1 MEILAIIPARGGSKG
16 IPKKNIINLLDKP
29 LIQYTIEAAKKSKK
43 INRIIVSTDNNEIA
57 EISIKLG
64 VEVIKRPKELATDTS
79 STKDAIIHVVE
90 LLKENNYSPFAII
103 TLQPTSPLRTHKH
116 IDQSIDLFLRHPYAD
131 SLVSCIEVPHI
142 FNPCSLMKLNS
153 DGFLV
158 QNKEENNVFRRQ
170 DKEKF
175 YARNGAAIYITNIK
189 SIHKFIFGGICLPFF
204 MKEEESIDIDNIN
217 DLKIAENYIKSMKF
231 KK

>member
-43 INRIIVSTDNNEIA
+43 INRIIVSTDNKEISD
-57 EISIKLG
+57 ISIKLG
-64 VEVIKRPKELATDTS
+64 VEVIKRPIELAKDKS
-79 STKDAIIHVVE
+79 PTKDAIIHAVE
-90 LLKENNYSPFAII
+90 LLKEKNYSPSAII
-103 TLQPTSPLRTHKH
+103 TLQPTSPLRTSQH
-116 IDQSIDLFLRHPYAD
+116 IDQAIDLFLSHPNAD

-142 FNPCSLMKLNS
+142 FNPDSIMKLNS
-153 DGFLV
+153 NGFLIKY
-158 QNKEENNVFRRQ
+158 KEENNIFRRQ
-170 DKEKF
+170 DKDKF

-204 MKEEESIDIDNIN
+204 MKEEESIDIDNME
-217 DLKIAENYIKSMKF
+217 DLKIAENYLKSNRLEK
-231 KK
+231 